1 MHQCRAPTHVILF
14 ASVFLTQN
22 VVKDHFTGECTH
34 GGIVA
39 TGGKRREFMRIHRFV
54 VKFEKTNQGCSMTK
68 RVRVNREMPAG
79 ARGNRRPLG
88 TVTTL
93 SAAVLTVL
101 YGTSHAA
108 DEGALE
114 EVVVTATRRSV
125 SAQDLPISI
134 TAVSGATLDAAGIT
148 DISGLAHSMAGVNVT
163 DKGPFGGVNGATLI
177 IRGLNSEATGGQVAL
192 ATPIV
197 PPVATYVDD
206 TALFVNLRLDDLD
219 HVEVL
224 RGPQGTLY
232 GSGSLGGT
240 IKFVQNAPD
249 PSAFDAKVEAGMSKT
264 NHTHATNQDVSGM
277 LNLPLSDTLA
287 VRISASW
294 TDDAGFINQP
304 NLDVLTASGAP
315 VAQQPGNLLSPAETY
330 SKDGTNSYGY
340 RTARVAALW
349 KPSDEFKAELSYHY
363 QVSTANGFPYAAPE
377 YGVKNLTSA
386 DLTQAS
392 TYDKVDL
399 FSLTLEGDLGFA
411 TLTSNSSYAHHDNQS
426 SSDLTHLYGSF
437 SFYPAYYGANPRLL
451 VTGHDEL
458 DDKPWAE
465 ELRLASKAGGFF
477 DWVGGL
483 FFKNQTT
490 IINEH
495 EFYPGYSDYFNAC
508 VPVYGVG
515 DGINPSQCGLGEAYT
530 PGPTQFVDGIPLI
543 KDQAYIGDFET
554 HFKDMAAFGE
564 LTAHVTSNWNIT
576 GGTRVFKQ
584 TLSQSQQTG
593 LLFDALIP
601 PPAPI
606 ANASLSDSWRKA
618 LWKLNTSYQ
627 LDPTN
632 LVYAT
637 WSQGFRRG
645 SVNAL
650 PPSELNGTYVTD
662 PRLFKVEPDKAD
674 NYEIG
679 AKGTINNQFRY
690 SAAIYDIQWHNV
702 QEGAQLTPLVLP
714 AGINVGN
721 AYSRGFET
729 ELFYKLTQH
738 FSAQLEYTYD
748 QTKLTSYSA
757 VALAGLSVPP
767 PAPGGPLPGTPK
779 NSAAVG
785 LEYGH
790 IELDGGELSF
800 AVNAHY
806 QSVVIPALSA
816 TIPHVPGYTMADARA
831 TYALSHW
838 RASLYVDNLTNN
850 VGINSYSDPA
860 NYGTNYEAI
869 VSQPRTIGFSVGY
882 SFKGW

>member
-1 MHQCRAPTHVILF
+1 MKMSSHARKRLS
-14 ASVFLTQN
+14 ASPRT
-22 VVKDHFTGECTH
+22 
-34 GGIVA
+34 
-39 TGGKRREFMRIHRFV
+39 RR
-54 VKFEKTNQGCSMTK
+54 Q
-68 RVRVNREMPAG
+68 
-79 ARGNRRPLG
+79 LG
-88 TVTTL
+88 TITTL
-93 SAAVLTVL
+93 TAAVLSAL
-101 YGTSHAA
+101 YGKPVAA
-108 DEGALE
+108 ATAPLDETALQ
-114 EVVVTATRRSV
+114 EVVVTATRRAV

-134 TAVSGATLDAAGIT
+134 TAVTGAALDQAGIN
-148 DISGLAHSMAGVNVT
+148 DISGLAHSLAGVNFT

-206 TALFVNLRLDDLD
+206 TALFVNLRLQDLD
-219 HVEVL
+219 HVEIL

-240 IKFVQNAPD
+240 IRFVQNAPD
-249 PSAFDAKVEAGMSKT
+249 PSAFDAKIEAGMSKT

-287 VRISASW
+287 VRLNASW
-294 TDDAGFINQP
+294 TDEAGFINQP
-304 NLDVLTASGAP
+304 NLYALDSSGAP
-315 VAQQPGNLLSPAETY
+315 ILAQPGNPLTSPPVTY

-340 RTARVAALW
+340 RTARIATLW
-349 KPSDEFKAELSYHY
+349 KPSDEFKAQLSYFY

-377 YGVKNLTSA
+377 YGVESLTSA
-386 DLTQAS
+386 DHTQAT

-399 FSLTLEGDLGFA
+399 FALTLEGDLGFA
-411 TLTSNSSYAHHDNQS
+411 TLTSNTSYGHHVNES
-426 SSDLTHLYGSF
+426 SSDLTNLYSHFG
-437 SFYPAYYGANPRLL
+437 FYPAYYGANPRVL
-451 VTGHDEL
+451 VTGHDVL
-458 DDKPWAE
+458 DDKPWAQ
-465 ELRLASKAGGFF
+465 ELRLASKSGGFF

-483 FFKNQTT
+483 FFKNETT

-515 DGINPSQCGLGEAYT
+515 DGVNPSQCGIGEAYT
-530 PGPTQFVDGIPLI
+530 PGPTQYVQGIPII

-564 LTAHVTSNWNIT
+564 LTAHLTSDWSVT

-593 LLFDALIP
+593 LLFGAGIP
-601 PPAPI
+601 EPDTPV
-606 ANASLSDSWRKA
+606 ANRSLSDSWRKA
-618 LWKLNTSYQ
+618 LWKINTSYQ
-627 LDPTN
+627 LDRSN

-650 PPSELNGTYVTD
+650 PVSELNGTYITD

-679 AKGTINNQFRY
+679 AKGTIDNRFRY

-729 ELFYKLTQH
+729 ELYLRVTNH

-748 QTKLTSYSA
+748 QTKLTSFSD
-757 VALAGLSVPP
+757 VAQAGLSVAP
-767 PAPGGPLPGTPK
+767 PAAGGPLPGTPK
-779 NSAAVG
+779 NSLAIG

-790 IELDGGELSF
+790 IELAGGEMRY

-816 TIPHVPGYTMADARA
+816 TIPAVAGYTMVDARA

-838 RASLYVDNLTNN
+838 MGTVYVDNLTNR
-850 VGINSYSDPA
+850 VGINSYSDPT
-860 NYGTNYEAI
+860 NYGSNYQAI
-869 VSQPRTIGFSVGY
+869 VSRPRTIGFTVGY

>member
-1 MHQCRAPTHVILF
+1 M
-14 ASVFLTQN
+14 
-22 VVKDHFTGECTH
+22 
-34 GGIVA
+34 
-39 TGGKRREFMRIHRFV
+39 
-54 VKFEKTNQGCSMTK
+54 
-68 RVRVNREMPAG
+68 
-79 ARGNRRPLG
+79 G

-93 SAAVLTVL
+93 SAAVLTAL
-101 YGTSHAA
+101 YGTPSMA
-108 DEGALE
+108 DVAEENALQ
-114 EVVVTATRRSV
+114 EVVVTATRRAV

-134 TAVSGATLDAAGIT
+134 TAVTGASLEQAGIS
-148 DISGLAHSMAGVNVT
+148 DLSGLAKSMAGVNVT

-206 TALFVNLRLDDLD
+206 TALFVNLRLQDLD
-219 HVEVL
+219 HVEIL

-240 IKFVQNAPD
+240 IRFVQNAPD

-264 NHTHATNQDVSGM
+264 DHTHATNQDISAM

-287 VRISASW
+287 VRLNASW
-294 TDDAGFINQP
+294 TDEAGFIDQP
-304 NLDVLTASGAP
+304 KLYVLDSSGAP
-315 VAQQPGNLLSPAETY
+315 VSAQPGNLLSKPATY

-340 RTARVAALW
+340 RTARISTLW
-349 KPSDEFKAELSYHY
+349 KPSDEFKAQLSYHY

-377 YGVKNLTSA
+377 YGVESLTSA
-386 DLTQAS
+386 DHTQAT

-399 FSLTLEGDLGFA
+399 FDLTLEGDLGFA
-411 TLTSNSSYAHHDNQS
+411 TLTSNSSYAHHNNQS
-426 SSDLTHLYGSF
+426 SSDLTNLYSF
-437 SFYPAYYGANPRLL
+437 FPFYGAYYGANPRVL
-451 VTGHDEL
+451 VTGHDQL

-465 ELRLASKAGGFF
+465 ELRLASKGGGTF

-483 FFKNQTT
+483 FFKHQTT

-495 EFYPGYSDYFNAC
+495 EYYPGYYDYFNAC
-508 VPVYGVG
+508 VPTYGVG
-515 DGINPSQCGLGEAYT
+515 NGVDPSQCGLGEAYGSS
-530 PGPTQFVDGIPLI
+530 PIQKVDGIPLV

-564 LTAHVTSNWNIT
+564 LTAHVTSDWSVT
-576 GGTRVFKQ
+576 GGTRLFKQ
-584 TLSQSQQTG
+584 TLTQSQQTG
-593 LLFDALIP
+593 LLFSALSP

-618 LWKLNTSYQ
+618 LWKINTAYQ
-627 LDPTN
+627 IDRTN

-650 PPSELNGTYVTD
+650 PPSELQGQYVTD
-662 PRLFKVEPDKAD
+662 PRLSKVEPDKAD

-679 AKGTINNQFRY
+679 AKGTIANRFRY

-729 ELFYKLTQH
+729 ELYYRLTEH
-738 FSAQLEYTYD
+738 FSTQLEYTYD
-748 QTKLTSYSA
+748 QTKLTSFSD
-757 VALAGLSVPP
+757 LAAEGLSVPP
-767 PAPGGPLPGTPK
+767 PPAGGPLPGTPK
-779 NSAAVG
+779 SSVALG

-790 IELDGGELSF
+790 IELGGGEMRF
-800 AVNAHY
+800 AANAHY

-816 TIPHVPGYTMADARA
+816 TIPKVPGYTMVDARA
-831 TYALSHW
+831 TYAISHW
-838 RASLYVDNLTNN
+838 MGTVYVDNLTNR
-850 VGINSYSDPA
+850 VGINSFSDPS
-860 NYGTNYEAI
+860 NYGPNYQAI
-869 VSQPRTIGFSVGY
+869 VSRPRTIGFTVGY

>member
-1 MHQCRAPTHVILF
+1 MPKRIRSRDT
-14 ASVFLTQN
+14 ASAGR
-22 VVKDHFTGECTH
+22 KAGPE
-34 GGIVA
+34 
-39 TGGKRREFMRIHRFV
+39 
-54 VKFEKTNQGCSMTK
+54 
-68 RVRVNREMPAG
+68 G
-79 ARGNRRPLG
+79 ARTRRRQFGAATSL
-88 TVTTL
+88 T
-93 SAAVLTVL
+93 AAVLTAL
-101 YGTSHAA
+101 YGESAA
-108 DEGALE
+108 ATAAPTDDGALQ
-114 EVVVTATRRSV
+114 EVVVTATRRAV

-134 TAVSGATLDAAGIT
+134 TAVSGADLQQAGIE
-148 DISGLAHSMAGVNVT
+148 DISGLAHSMAGVNFT

-206 TALFVNLRLDDLD
+206 TALFVNLRLQDLD
-219 HVEVL
+219 HVEIL

-240 IKFVQNAPD
+240 IRFVQNAPD
-249 PSAFDAKVEAGMSKT
+249 PQAFDAKVEAGLSKT
-264 NHTHATNQDVSGM
+264 SHTHALNEDINGM
-277 LNLPLSDTLA
+277 LNLPLSDTVA
-287 VRISASW
+287 VRLNASW

-304 NLDVLTASGAP
+304 NLYVLDSSGAP
-315 VAQQPGNLLSPAETY
+315 VSKQPGNLLSAPLTY
-330 SKDGTNSYGY
+330 SRDGTNSYGY
-340 RTARVAALW
+340 RTARIAALW
-349 KPSDEFKAELSYHY
+349 KPSDEFKAQLSYHY

-377 YGVKNLTSA
+377 YGVSSLTSA
-386 DLTQAS
+386 DHTQAT

-399 FSLTLEGDLGFA
+399 FSLNLEGDLGFA
-411 TLTSNSSYAHHDNQS
+411 TLSSNTSYAHHNNQS
-426 SSDLTHLYGSF
+426 SSDLTNLYSYF
-437 SFYPAYYGANPRLL
+437 PFYPAYYGANPRVL
-451 VTGHDEL
+451 VTGHDQL
-458 DDKPWAE
+458 DDKPWAQ
-465 ELRLASKAGGFF
+465 ELRLASKSGGTF

-483 FFKNQTT
+483 FFKNETT

-515 DGINPSQCGLGEAYT
+515 DGVHPSQCGLGEAYA
-530 PGPTQFVDGIPLI
+530 PGPTQSVDGIALN

-564 LTAHVTSNWNIT
+564 LTAHVTTDWSVT

-606 ANASLSDSWRKA
+606 ANASLSDTWRRA
-618 LWKLNTSYQ
+618 LWKLNTAYQ
-627 LDPTN
+627 LDRTN

-650 PPSELNGTYVTD
+650 PPSELGGSYVTD
-662 PRLFKVEPDKAD
+662 PRLSRVEPDKAD

-679 AKGTINNQFRY
+679 AKGTIDNRFRY
-690 SAAIYDIQWHNV
+690 SAAVYDIQWHNV

-729 ELFYKLTQH
+729 ELFYKFTEH
-738 FSAQLEYTYD
+738 FTAQLEYTYD
-748 QTKLTSYSA
+748 QTKLTSFSA

-779 NSAAVG
+779 NSLAIG

-790 IELDGGELSF
+790 IELAGGEIRC

-806 QSVVIPALSA
+806 QSSLIPALSA
-816 TIPHVPGYTMADARA
+816 TIPTVPGYTMVDARA
-831 TYALSHW
+831 SYTLAHW
-838 RASLYVDNLTNN
+838 QGTVYVDNLTNR
-850 VGINSYSDPA
+850 VGISSYSDPS
-860 NYGTNYEAI
+860 NYGGNYQAI
-869 VSQPRTIGFSVGY
+869 VAQPRTVGLTVGY
-882 SFKGW
+882 AFKGW